1 MRAKQLFCPP
11 SSSPFHLSFSFL
23 ETFFY
28 LLCVFIFVRVMGPVL
43 WLISLCIIK
52 LMGQERKWSLA
63 HTHTE
68 GIAHTHLG
76 FMATLWTYC
85 HISWAPSVR
94 AIKRKLLI
102 EQYFCRPK
110 FDYKCHKE
118 NEGERSKERSRQRK
132 RNGERRRAERSE
144 RKNLALYTTYSK
156 ANNSTVSYRLRSA
169 LSNPPPFLPHGQLCA
184 ANDVTEHSKRFY
196 IHPPTS
202 KLLVIN

>member
-1 MRAKQLFCPP
+1 MRAKQLFCLP
-11 SSSPFHLSFSFL
+11 SSAPFHLSFSFL

-28 LLCVFIFVRVMGPVL
+28 LLCVFIFVWVMGPVL
-43 WLISLCIIK
+43 WLISLCIIN

-63 HTHTE
+63 HTHIHTQR
-68 GIAHTHLG
+68 IAHTHLG

-118 NEGERSKERSRQRK
+118 NEGQRSKERSRQRK
-132 RNGERRRAERSE
+132 KNGERRRVKKGMKELSFIY
-144 RKNLALYTTYSK
+144 NL
-156 ANNSTVSYRLRSA
+156 
-169 LSNPPPFLPHGQLCA
+169 
-184 ANDVTEHSKRFY
+184 
-196 IHPPTS
+196 
-202 KLLVIN
+202 